1 MSTLSKEQIQ
11 TLVSLI
17 VTTEPDQISCD
28 GCFGQIGEYAEIA
41 LEGRELPEGMKVIQ
55 RHLEQCPCCK
65 GEYEALLDAL
75 SELETTPS

>member
-1 MSTLSKEQIQ
+1 MSLLSKDQIQ

-17 VTTEPDQISCD
+17 ATTEPDQINCGD
-28 GCFGQIGEYAEIA
+28 CIGQVGEFAEVA
-41 LEGRELPEGMKVIQ
+41 LEGRELSEGMQAIQ

-75 SELETTPS
+75 REIDDS